1 MQVKLKWLKIIV
13 HIYHPLCP
21 PPLLT
26 SQRIYWLLPP
36 HCLVLSVGEASPFC
50 SLNRNKKS
58 SKISLDEFFRFRYIQ
73 ICKYTVWLC
82 GYANTEMSN
91 AVGAGIRPQRSGLV
105 KQFLMSGGNYNNFQI
120 LAVSKKKNFFR
131 ISYKIT

>member
-91 AVGAGIRPQRSGLV
+91 VVGAAGIRPQRSGLV
-105 KQFLMSGGNYNNFQI
+105 KQFLMSGGNNNNFQI
-120 LAVSKKKNFFR
+120 MAVSKKKDFF
-131 ISYKIT
+131 